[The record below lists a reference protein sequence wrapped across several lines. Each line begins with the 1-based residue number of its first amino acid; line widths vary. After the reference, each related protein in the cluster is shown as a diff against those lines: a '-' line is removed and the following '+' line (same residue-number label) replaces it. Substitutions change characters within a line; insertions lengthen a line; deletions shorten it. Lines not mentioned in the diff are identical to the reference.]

1 MVFNKKSKKQTP
13 PKNFYL
19 LFKLR
24 GYMWVC
30 GGTCSLSLKGSK
42 KYVD

>member
-1 MVFNKKSKKQTP
+1 MKSNKT
-13 PKNFYL
+13 KNFYL

-30 GGTCSLSLKGSK
+30 GGTCNLSLKGSK
-42 KYVD
+42 QYVD